1 MVPQTMAV
9 LNVLCVS
16 TEDFARNLG
25 KRTDDRDVESYIH
38 KEMRNEQTDAL
49 TFLRPRKHP
58 ERIRP
63 LLAAL
68 DIADAGVIQV
78 QRIDATLGEVLVAS
92 AVAGLRNGV
101 VVIDP
106 DEGGWVDPN
115 QLNTIIKQAG
125 LEGWTIMSTA
135 DVHSI
140 RDYAWETLDRIRH
153 DSSNSIEAPL
163 AIPVDQHFSVKGV
176 GLVAIGTVQTG
187 VVNKHDN
194 LLTAPGKDTG
204 VVRSLQ
210 VMDVDVDVASAGDR
224 VGVALRNM
232 KENALS
238 RGTILTTPENI
249 EHISVHSSSSIKI
262 ETAPFQKRSIEE
274 GTVVHA
280 SIDLQFVVGRCKEA
294 GERIHIDWDAPL
306 LIRNGASRRL
316 ILSQLDAGS
325 MRILG
330 HVTDIQSN

>member
-1 MVPQTMAV
+1 MAV

-25 KRTDDRDVESYIH
+25 KRTDDRDVESYIY
-38 KEMRNEQTDAL
+38 KEIRNEQSDAL

-68 DIADAGVIQV
+68 DIADAGIIQV

-92 AVAGLRNGV
+92 AVAGLRNGI
-101 VVIDP
+101 VVIEP
-106 DEGGWVDPN
+106 EEGGWVDPD
-115 QLNTIIKQAG
+115 QLSTIIKQAG
-125 LEGWTIMSTA
+125 LNGWTIMSTV
-135 DVHSI
+135 DVHAI
-140 RDYAWETLDRIRH
+140 RDYAWNILDTKRK
-153 DSSNSIEAPL
+153 NSVNSTKAPL
-163 AIPVDQHFSVKGV
+163 AIPVDQNFSVKGV

-194 LLTAPGKDTG
+194 LVTAPGKDTG

-210 VMDVDVDVASAGDR
+210 VMDDDVDVASAGDR
-224 VGVALRNM
+224 VGVAIRNM

-238 RGTILTTPENI
+238 RGTILTRPEDI
-249 EHISVHSSSSIKI
+249 EHIMVHSSSSIQI
-262 ETAPFQKRSIEE
+262 ETAPFQKRSIEQ

-280 SIDLQFVVGRCKEA
+280 SIDLQFVVGRCKEV

-330 HVTDIQSN
+330 HVTDIQAN

>member
-1 MVPQTMAV
+1 MAV

-38 KEMRNEQTDAL
+38 KEMRNEQQDAL

-68 DIADAGVIQV
+68 DISDAGVIQV
-78 QRIDATLGEVLVAS
+78 QRIDSSLGEVLVATS
-92 AVAGLRNGV
+92 VAGLRNGT

-106 DEGGWVDPN
+106 EEGEWVDPD
-115 QLNTIIKQAG
+115 QLSTIIKQAG
-125 LEGWTIMSTA
+125 LEGWKIMSTV
-135 DVHSI
+135 DVHAI
-140 RDYAWETLDRIRH
+140 REQAWETLDKKQK
-153 DSSNSIEAPL
+153 DSANSTDAPL
-163 AIPVDQHFSVKGV
+163 AIPVDQNFSVKGV

-194 LLTAPGKDTG
+194 LVTAPGGDTG

-210 VMDVDVDVASAGDR
+210 VMDVDVDTASEGDR

-238 RGTILTTPENI
+238 RGIILTRPEDVGHI
-249 EHISVHSSSSIKI
+249 EVHSSSSIQI
-262 ETAPFQKRSIEE
+262 ERAPFQKRSIEE
-274 GTVVHA
+274 GTVIHA
-280 SIDLQFVVGRCKEA
+280 SVDLQFVVGRCKEV
-294 GERIHIDWDAPL
+294 GERIHINWDAPIL
-306 LIRNGASRRL
+306 VRTGASRRL

-330 HVTDIQSN
+330 HATNIQSK

>member
-1 MVPQTMAV
+1 MAV

-25 KRTDDRDVESYIH
+25 KRTDDRDVESYIY
-38 KEMRNEQTDAL
+38 KEIRNEQSDAL

-68 DIADAGVIQV
+68 DIADAGIIQV

-92 AVAGLRNGV
+92 AVAGLRNGI
-101 VVIDP
+101 VVIEP
-106 DEGGWVDPN
+106 EEGGWVDPD
-115 QLNTIIKQAG
+115 QLSTIIKQAG
-125 LEGWTIMSTA
+125 LNGWTIMSTV
-135 DVHSI
+135 DVHAI
-140 RDYAWETLDRIRH
+140 RDYAWNILDTKRK
-153 DSSNSIEAPL
+153 NSVNSTKAPL
-163 AIPVDQHFSVKGV
+163 AIPVDQNFSVKGV

-194 LLTAPGKDTG
+194 LVTAPGKDTG

-210 VMDVDVDVASAGDR
+210 VMDDDVDVASAGDR
-224 VGVALRNM
+224 VGVAIRNM

-238 RGTILTTPENI
+238 RGTILTRPEDIENI
-249 EHISVHSSSSIKI
+249 MVHSSSSIQI
-262 ETAPFQKRSIEE
+262 ETAPFQKRSIEQ

-280 SIDLQFVVGRCKEA
+280 SIDLQFVVGRCKEV

-330 HVTDIQSN
+330 HVTDIQAN

>member
-1 MVPQTMAV
+1 MAV

-25 KRTDDRDVESYIH
+25 KRTDDRDVESYIY
-38 KEMRNEQTDAL
+38 KEIRNEQSDAL

-68 DIADAGVIQV
+68 DIADAGIIQV

-92 AVAGLRNGV
+92 AVAGLRNGI
-101 VVIDP
+101 VVIEP
-106 DEGGWVDPN
+106 EEGGWVDPD
-115 QLNTIIKQAG
+115 QLSTIIKQAG
-125 LEGWTIMSTA
+125 LNGWTIMSTV
-135 DVHSI
+135 DVHAI
-140 RDYAWETLDRIRH
+140 RDYAWNFLDTKRK
-153 DSSNSIEAPL
+153 NSVNSTKAPL
-163 AIPVDQHFSVKGV
+163 AIPVDQNFSVKGV

-194 LLTAPGKDTG
+194 LVTAPGKDTG

-210 VMDVDVDVASAGDR
+210 VMDDDVDVASAGDR
-224 VGVALRNM
+224 VGVAIRNM

-238 RGTILTTPENI
+238 RGTILTRPEDI
-249 EHISVHSSSSIKI
+249 EHIMVHSCSSIQI
-262 ETAPFQKRSIEE
+262 ETAPFQKRSIEQ

-280 SIDLQFVVGRCKEA
+280 SIDLQFVVGRCKEV

-330 HVTDIQSN
+330 HVTDIQAN

>member
-1 MVPQTMAV
+1 MAV

-25 KRTDDRDVESYIH
+25 KRTDDRDVESYIY
-38 KEMRNEQTDAL
+38 KEIRNEQSDAL

-68 DIADAGVIQV
+68 DIADAVIIQV

-92 AVAGLRNGV
+92 AVAGLRNGI
-101 VVIDP
+101 VVIEP
-106 DEGGWVDPN
+106 EEGGWVDPD
-115 QLNTIIKQAG
+115 QLSTIIKQAG
-125 LEGWTIMSTA
+125 LNGWTIMSTV
-135 DVHSI
+135 DVHAI
-140 RDYAWETLDRIRH
+140 RDYAWNFLDTKRK
-153 DSSNSIEAPL
+153 NSVNSTKAPL
-163 AIPVDQHFSVKGV
+163 AIPVDQNFSVKGV

-194 LLTAPGKDTG
+194 LVTAPGKDTG

-210 VMDVDVDVASAGDR
+210 VMDDDVDVASAGDR
-224 VGVALRNM
+224 VGVAIRNM

-238 RGTILTTPENI
+238 RGTILTRPEDI
-249 EHISVHSSSSIKI
+249 EHIMVHSCSSIQI
-262 ETAPFQKRSIEE
+262 ETAPFQKRSIEQ

-280 SIDLQFVVGRCKEA
+280 SIDLQFVVGRCKEV

-330 HVTDIQSN
+330 HVTDIQAN

>member
-1 MVPQTMAV
+1 MAV

-25 KRTDDRDVESYIH
+25 KRTDDRDVESYIY
-38 KEMRNEQTDAL
+38 KEIRNEQSDAL

-68 DIADAGVIQV
+68 DIADAGIIQV

-92 AVAGLRNGV
+92 AVAGLRNGI
-101 VVIDP
+101 VVIEP
-106 DEGGWVDPN
+106 EEGGWVDPD
-115 QLNTIIKQAG
+115 QLSTIIKQAG
-125 LEGWTIMSTA
+125 LNGWTIMSTV
-135 DVHSI
+135 DVHAI
-140 RDYAWETLDRIRH
+140 RDYAWNILDTKRK
-153 DSSNSIEAPL
+153 NSVNSTKAPL
-163 AIPVDQHFSVKGV
+163 AIPVDQNFSVKGV

-194 LLTAPGKDTG
+194 LVTAPGKDTG

-210 VMDVDVDVASAGDR
+210 VMDDDVDVASAGDR
-224 VGVALRNM
+224 VGVAIRNM

-238 RGTILTTPENI
+238 RGTILTRPEDIENI
-249 EHISVHSSSSIKI
+249 MVHSSSSVQI
-262 ETAPFQKRSIEE
+262 ETAPFQKRSIEQ

-280 SIDLQFVVGRCKEA
+280 SIDLQFVVGRCKEV

-330 HVTDIQSN
+330 HVTDIQAN

>member
-1 MVPQTMAV
+1 MCIRDR
-9 LNVLCVS
+9 CVS
-16 TEDFARNLG
+16 TEYFARNLG
-25 KRTDDRDVESYIH
+25 KRTDDRDVESYIY
-38 KEMRNEQTDAL
+38 KEIRNEQSDAL

-68 DIADAGVIQV
+68 DIADAGIIQV

-92 AVAGLRNGV
+92 AVAGLRNGI
-101 VVIDP
+101 VVIEP
-106 DEGGWVDPN
+106 EEGGWVDPD
-115 QLNTIIKQAG
+115 QLSTIIKQAG
-125 LEGWTIMSTA
+125 LNGWTIMSTV
-135 DVHSI
+135 DVHAI
-140 RDYAWETLDRIRH
+140 RDYAWNFLDTKRK
-153 DSSNSIEAPL
+153 NSVNSTKAPL
-163 AIPVDQHFSVKGV
+163 AIPVDQNFSVKGV

-194 LLTAPGKDTG
+194 LVTAPGKDTG

-210 VMDVDVDVASAGDR
+210 VMDDDVDVASAGDR
-224 VGVALRNM
+224 VGVAIRNM

-238 RGTILTTPENI
+238 RGTILTRPEDI
-249 EHISVHSSSSIKI
+249 EHIMVHSCSSIQI
-262 ETAPFQKRSIEE
+262 ETAPFQKRSIEQ

-280 SIDLQFVVGRCKEA
+280 SIDLQFVVGRCKEV

-330 HVTDIQSN
+330 HVTDIQAN

>member
-1 MVPQTMAV
+1 MAV

-38 KEMRNEQTDAL
+38 KEIRNEQQDAL

-68 DIADAGVIQV
+68 DIADAGIIQV
-78 QRIDATLGEVLVAS
+78 QRIDAALGEVLVAS
-92 AVAGLRNGV
+92 AVSGLRNGAV
-101 VVIDP
+101 IIDP
-106 DEGGWVDPN
+106 DEGGWVDSD
-115 QLNTIIKQAG
+115 QLSTIIKQAG
-125 LEGWTIMSTA
+125 LDGWTIMSTV
-135 DVHSI
+135 DVHAI
-140 RDYAWETLDRIRH
+140 RDYAWETLDTLRN
-153 DSSNSIEAPL
+153 DSTNSAEAPL
-163 AIPVDQHFSVKGV
+163 AIPVDQNFSVKGV
-176 GLVAIGTVQTG
+176 GLVAIGAVQTG
-187 VVNKHDN
+187 LVNKHDD
-194 LLTAPGKDTG
+194 LVAVPGEYTG

-224 VGVALRNM
+224 VGIALRNM

-238 RGTILTTPENI
+238 RGTILTRPEDI
-249 EHISVHSSSSIKI
+249 EHITIHSSSSLLI
-262 ETAPFQKRSIEE
+262 EAAPFQKRSIEE

-280 SIDLQFVVGRCKEA
+280 SIDLQFVVGRCKNV
-294 GERIHIDWDAPL
+294 GERIYIDWDAPV

>member
-1 MVPQTMAV
+1 MAV

-25 KRTDDRDVESYIH
+25 KRTDDRDVESYIY
-38 KEMRNEQTDAL
+38 KEIRNEQSDAL

-68 DIADAGVIQV
+68 DIADAGIIQV
-78 QRIDATLGEVLVAS
+78 QRIDAALGEVLVAC
-92 AVAGLRNGV
+92 AVSGLRNGA

-106 DEGGWVDPN
+106 EDGGWVDSD
-115 QLNTIIKQAG
+115 QLSTIIKQAG
-125 LEGWTIMSTA
+125 LDQWEIMSTV
-135 DVHSI
+135 DVHAI
-140 RDYAWETLDRIRH
+140 RDYAWETLNTIRD
-153 DSSNSIEAPL
+153 DSKNLVDDSL
-163 AIPVDQHFSVKGV
+163 AIPVDQNFSVKGV
-176 GLVAIGTVQTG
+176 GLVAIGVVQTG
-187 VVNKHDN
+187 IVNKHDD
-194 LLTAPGKDTG
+194 LVAIPGEYTG

-224 VGVALRNM
+224 VGIALRNI

-238 RGTILTTPENI
+238 RGTILTRPEDI
-249 EHISVHSSSSIKI
+249 EHITIHSSSSIRV

-280 SIDLQFVVGRCKEA
+280 SIDLQFVVGRCKSV

-306 LIRNGASRRL
+306 LIRNKASRRL

-330 HVTDIQSN
+330 HAIDIQAN

>member
-1 MVPQTMAV
+1 MAV

-25 KRTDDRDVESYIH
+25 KRTDDRDVESYIY
-38 KEMRNEQTDAL
+38 KEIRNEQSDAL

-68 DIADAGVIQV
+68 DIADAGIIQV

-92 AVAGLRNGV
+92 AVAGLRNGI
-101 VVIDP
+101 VVIEP
-106 DEGGWVDPN
+106 EEGGWVDPD
-115 QLNTIIKQAG
+115 QLSTIIKQAG
-125 LEGWTIMSTA
+125 LNGWTIMSTV
-135 DVHSI
+135 DVHAI
-140 RDYAWETLDRIRH
+140 RDYAWNFLDTKRK
-153 DSSNSIEAPL
+153 NSVNSTKAPL
-163 AIPVDQHFSVKGV
+163 AIPVDQNFSVKGV

-194 LLTAPGKDTG
+194 LVTAPGKDTG

-210 VMDVDVDVASAGDR
+210 VMDDDVDVASAGDR
-224 VGVALRNM
+224 VGVAIRNM

-238 RGTILTTPENI
+238 RGTILTRPEDI
-249 EHISVHSSSSIKI
+249 EHIMVHSCSSIQI
-262 ETAPFQKRSIEE
+262 ETAPFQKRSIDQ

-280 SIDLQFVVGRCKEA
+280 SIDLQFVVGRCKEV

-330 HVTDIQSN
+330 HVTDIQAN

>member
-1 MVPQTMAV
+1 MAV

-25 KRTDDRDVESYIH
+25 KRTDDRDVESYIY
-38 KEMRNEQTDAL
+38 KEIRNEQSDAL

-68 DIADAGVIQV
+68 DIADAGIIQV

-92 AVAGLRNGV
+92 AVAGLRNGI
-101 VVIDP
+101 VVIEP
-106 DEGGWVDPN
+106 EEGGWVDPD
-115 QLNTIIKQAG
+115 QLSTIIKQAG
-125 LEGWTIMSTA
+125 LNGWTIMSTV
-135 DVHSI
+135 DF
-140 RDYAWETLDRIRH
+140 LDTKRK
-153 DSSNSIEAPL
+153 NSVNSTKAPL
-163 AIPVDQHFSVKGV
+163 AIPVDQNFSVKGV

-194 LLTAPGKDTG
+194 LVTAPGKDTG

-210 VMDVDVDVASAGDR
+210 VMDDDVDVASAGDR
-224 VGVALRNM
+224 VGVAIRNM

-238 RGTILTTPENI
+238 RGTILTRPEDI
-249 EHISVHSSSSIKI
+249 EHIMVHSCSSIQI
-262 ETAPFQKRSIEE
+262 ETAPFQKRSIEQ

-280 SIDLQFVVGRCKEA
+280 SIDLQFVVGRCKEV

-330 HVTDIQSN
+330 HVTDIQAN